1 MLQIL
6 SQLFSKRRKQFWL
19 SIAMFIVVA
28 IAISSIQISLARIV
42 TPTHPLDSL
51 TAQEITAA
59 VALIKQKMPQQE
71 IHFPIVALNEPDKT
85 EVLNFKPGQPFK
97 REVFAVVYDR
107 SQNKTY
113 EAVVTLK
120 PKTKAK
126 AAVLSSWQE
135 IPGVQ
140 PAIMEPEY
148 EIAAA
153 VTKADPR
160 WQAAMRKRGITD
172 FKQVVVEGW
181 AVGLVTE
188 AEKSSG
194 ARLCRTLSYFKG
206 DRWNYYG
213 TPIEGVVATVD
224 LNAKKLASFSDTGVV
239 ALSKENWDYDR
250 RSLSP
255 LRTAAKL
262 LKILQPNGH
271 TFKLSGNEVSWQGW
285 KFRYMMHPRD
295 GLILYQ
301 VQHEDGREFRPV
313 MYRASLS
320 EMVVPYGDPN
330 PQWSFRN
337 AFDVGEY
344 NFGTLT
350 NTQELGKEVPENGV
364 LLDAVLADSQGKP
377 YAMPDVV
384 GIYEKDNGVL
394 WKHYDYRSER
404 KDVRRDRQLIV
415 TTTATIGNYDYAINW
430 IFHQDG
436 SLDVRTDLHGLVLAQ
451 GSDSVTTASRDSYG
465 KLIAKNIVGVN
476 HQHFFNFRLDLD
488 VDGEANMP
496 MEMTVQSLP
505 ISANNP
511 HGNAFVTKHVPLTSE
526 ESAVRDLNM
535 TENREWAIAST
546 TRKNQLGAPTSYMLM
561 PSGNTVFFPRQD
573 ATIRDRAGFATHHFW
588 VTKYKPKELHAG
600 GEYPNQ
606 SNSQQ
611 GLPTLVADNE
621 PLIGQDLVAWY
632 TFGTTHVPRPED
644 WPVMPVH
651 HAGFKLMPVG
661 FFTRNPAINLPEST
675 PINHSS

>member
-6 SQLFSKRRKQFWL
+6 SQLFSKRRNQFWL
-19 SIAMFIVVA
+19 SIATFIVVA
-28 IAISSIQISLARIV
+28 IAIGSIQISLARIV

-51 TAQEITAA
+51 TTQEITAA
-59 VALIKQKMPQQE
+59 VALIKQKMPQRE

-85 EVLNFKPGQPFK
+85 EVLNFKPGKPFK

-120 PKTKAK
+120 PTTKAK

-140 PAIMEPEY
+140 PAIMGPEY
-148 EIAAA
+148 EIATA

-172 FKQVVVEGW
+172 FKQVIVEGW

-239 ALSKENWDYDR
+239 ALSKENWDYDP

-255 LRTAAKL
+255 LRTATKL

-271 TFKLSGNEVSWQGW
+271 TFKLNGNEVSWQGW

-301 VQHEDGREFRPV
+301 VQHEDGGEFRPV

-337 AFDVGEY
+337 AFDIGEY

-377 YAMPDVV
+377 YAMPDVI

-451 GSDSVTTASRDSYG
+451 GSDSVTTANRDTYG
-465 KLIAKNIVGVN
+465 KLIAKNIFGVN

-488 VDGEANMP
+488 VDGQANMP

-505 ISANNP
+505 THASNP
-511 HGNAFVTKHVPLTSE
+511 QGNAFVAKHVPLTSE
-526 ESAVRDLNM
+526 KSAVRDLNM

-561 PSGNTVFFPRQD
+561 PSGNTVFFPSQD

-611 GLPTLVADNE
+611 GLPTLVTDDE

-661 FFTRNPAINLPEST
+661 FFTRNPAINLPEPT
-675 PINHSS
+675 PIDRSS